1 MTDITNFYEIVCDS
15 LNKQF
20 ILTNIGQEL
29 GNLGKVFDNTLK
41 YSQDWFLN
49 EILNIDNCSLENMQ
63 KYWCNQFNIPY
74 YIVNE
79 NKEQYNLTEG
89 ELRFVIKCVFFK
101 TNQGWTGSGADLQN
115 FISQTA
121 RQTLDMNCLIIDSQ
135 KMFIYYSFKGK
146 LNAKFKEYLIKYQI
160 LPSQAGVGIE
170 IWDEINKYFGYANGG
185 QTIPNWLIG
194 YGIGGQEIKGKMLS
208 NGDYF
213 DSNI

>member
-1 MTDITNFYEIVCDS
+1 MTDITNFYETVCNS

-49 EILNIDNCSLENMQ
+49 EILNIDNCNLENMQ

-79 NKEQYNLTEG
+79 NNEQYNLTEG
-89 ELRFVIKCVFFK
+89 ELRFVIKCIFFK
-101 TNQGWTGSGADLQN
+101 TNQGWIGSGTDLQN

-121 RQTLDMNCLIIDSQ
+121 RQTLNMNCLVIDSQ
-135 KMFIYYSFKGK
+135 KMFIYYSFKEK
-146 LNAKFKEYLIKYQI
+146 LNTKFKEYLIKYQI

-170 IWDEINKYFGYANGG
+170 ILDENNKYFGYAKGG
-185 QTIPNWLIG
+185 QTIPNWLAG